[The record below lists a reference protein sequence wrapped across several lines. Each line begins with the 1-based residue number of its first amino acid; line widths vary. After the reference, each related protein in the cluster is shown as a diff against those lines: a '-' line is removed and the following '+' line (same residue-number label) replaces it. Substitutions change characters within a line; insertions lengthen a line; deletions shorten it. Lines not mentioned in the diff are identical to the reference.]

1 MTHTDADLR
10 RYLLGQSS
18 TAESEAIETAYFADH
33 AITARLDDL
42 ADDLMRAHLAGTL
55 DPSDRTAFER
65 LPETPAR
72 VARMLLVQ
80 RLDQQGNSRR
90 SPSAARVALWPT
102 LAIAATVMMAVG
114 SWWATRPGSTPPEPR
129 QVDVPPAGSTVVA
142 PSTPRPPMMAALTLP
157 MTATRSSGAT
167 PTVSVSADV
176 EVVAL
181 RLTQALAPLAGL
193 TAEIRGVDE
202 PIAWRGLVASPGA
215 GAPEATAGEVLVPGG
230 ELPAGD
236 YVLTIRRADEIVSRA
251 FFRVVRP

>member
-18 TAESEAIETAYFADH
+18 TAESEAIEAAYFADH

-72 VARMLLVQ
+72 AARMLLV
-80 RLDQQGNSRR
+80 RRFDQQGNSRR
-90 SPSAARVALWPT
+90 SAPVRGAFWPM
-102 LAIAATVMMAVG
+102 LAVAATVMMVVG
-114 SWWATRPGSTPPEPR
+114 SWWATRPGSTPPAPR
-129 QVDVPPAGSTVVA
+129 QVEVPPAGSTAVA
-142 PSTPRPPMMAALTLP
+142 PSTSRPPLIVALTLP

-181 RLTQALAPLAGL
+181 RLTQALPPLADL
-193 TAEIRGVDE
+193 TAEIRGVDA
-202 PIAWRGLVASPGA
+202 PIEWRGPVAFPGA
-215 GAPEATAGEVLVPGG
+215 GAPDATAGEVLVPGG

-236 YVLTIRRADEIVSRA
+236 YVLTIRQAGEIVSRA

>member
-18 TAESEAIETAYFADH
+18 TAESEAIEAAYFADH

-55 DPSDRTAFER
+55 NPSDRAAFER

-72 VARMLLVQ
+72 AARTLLVQ
-80 RLDQQGNSRR
+80 RFDRRANSHR
-90 SPSAARVALWPT
+90 STSSVRVALWPM
-102 LAIAATVMMAVG
+102 LAIAATVTMAVG
-114 SWWATRPGSTPPEPR
+114 TWWTTRSASTPPEPR
-129 QVDVPPAGSTVVA
+129 QVEVPPAGSTAVA
-142 PSTPRPPMMAALTLP
+142 PSLTRPPVIVALTLP
-157 MTATRSSGAT
+157 VTATRSGGLT
-167 PTVSVSADV
+167 PTVNVSADV
-176 EVVAL
+176 TVVAL
-181 RLTQALAPLAGL
+181 RLTQALAPLASL
-193 TAEIRGVDE
+193 TAEIRGVDA
-202 PIAWRGLVASPGA
+202 PIEWRGLVASPGA

-236 YVLTIRRADEIVSRA
+236 YILTIRRANEIVSRA